1 MRIARAR
8 TPWWRSAALALIW
21 TALAAAR
28 IGDPV
33 ADKAEAARE
42 EYLKGQY
49 GEALRLYRDAQ
60 VEAPELPALH
70 YNVGNSLVKTGDTA
84 AALKEYEQALTGDPA
99 LRGRTRY
106 NMGNLFYGR
115 QEYQQA
121 AQAYREALEADSGDR
136 DAKAN
141 LELVLQQL
149 QQQQQKNQQNQQGGS
164 DQQGRSGQ
172 QQAGQQG
179 EREDRQDRAQGSNQQ
194 PPIPSPQNGQSDDRQ
209 QQGSRMGQQGTDPG
223 RSARSGGRLDREE
236 AERLLD
242 ALADRERQGQMRR
255 LHQAGPVR
263 EKDW

>member
-1 MRIARAR
+1 MRAARNR
-8 TPWWRSAALALIW
+8 TPWWRAAALALLW

-70 YNVGNSLVKTGDTA
+70 YNVGNSLVKTGDSA

-99 LRGRTRY
+99 LRAQTRY
-106 NMGNLFYGR
+106 NMGNLFYG
-115 QEYQQA
+115 QQDYQQA

-149 QQQQQKNQQNQQGGS
+149 QQQRQQNQQNQQGGS
-164 DQQGRSGQ
+164 GQQGRSGQ

-179 EREDRQDRAQGSNQQ
+179 EREDQRDQSQGEDQQ
-194 PPIPSPQNGQSDDRQ
+194 RSTPSQQNGQPDDRQ
-209 QQGSRMGQQGTDPG
+209 QQANGMRQQGTDPG

-236 AERLLD
+236 AEQLLD

-255 LHQAGPVR
+255 LHQPGPVR